1 MVISR
6 KSDRIFDII
15 IYAILSIILLIV
27 IYPLY
32 FVIIASISDP
42 LAVIAGNVIWAPV
55 RPSLESYKLVFRY
68 SLVMSGY
75 RNTLMYTT
83 VGTALNIVMTIAAAY
98 PISRTHLKGK
108 NAVVG
113 LMMFTMF
120 FSGGMIPTY
129 ILINKMKLLD
139 TFWVMILPNAVAVW
153 NIMIMRTFF
162 ATSIPRE
169 LEEVALVDG
178 ADQITTLL
186 KVILPLSKPIIAV
199 MVVFYAV
206 GHWNSYFNGLL
217 YLSSSDKFP
226 LQLVLRAILIQN
238 QVSEEVF
245 VDVGDTYSRKMMG
258 ETLKYALIIVASAP
272 VLCLYPFAQR
282 FFVQGVMIGSVKG

>member
-139 TFWVMILPNAVAVW
+139 TF
-153 NIMIMRTFF
+153 
-162 ATSIPRE
+162 
-169 LEEVALVDG
+169 
-178 ADQITTLL
+178 
-186 KVILPLSKPIIAV
+186 
-199 MVVFYAV
+199 
-206 GHWNSYFNGLL
+206 
-217 YLSSSDKFP
+217 
-226 LQLVLRAILIQN
+226 
-238 QVSEEVF
+238 
-245 VDVGDTYSRKMMG
+245 
-258 ETLKYALIIVASAP
+258 
-272 VLCLYPFAQR
+272 
-282 FFVQGVMIGSVKG
+282 